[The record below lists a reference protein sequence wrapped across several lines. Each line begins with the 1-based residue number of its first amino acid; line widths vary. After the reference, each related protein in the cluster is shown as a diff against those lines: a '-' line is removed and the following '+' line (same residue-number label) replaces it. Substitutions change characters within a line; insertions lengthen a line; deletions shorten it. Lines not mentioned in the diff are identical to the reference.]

1 MGNLSNTAQD
11 ILPEFQKFLLERKLV
26 PEKNAPFF
34 AYWVS
39 RFFDFARNRD
49 IPSTEYHEAAVLE
62 FLDALRSDKRIL
74 EWQPRQADDAI
85 RLYYLHFLGKA
96 GTKVSGG
103 ITITNISEAI
113 NEMRRLIRLR
123 HYSYNTERTYLQ
135 WVEKFLSYALESRK
149 NIADITSEDFK
160 NFLSHLAIKQRVSA
174 STQNQ
179 AFNSILFLFRSIF
192 GKDTADL
199 GDTIRAKRGQKL
211 PVVLSIDEVK
221 ALFQHLFG
229 TSLLIAQMLYGAGL
243 RLMELARLRV
253 KDIDFNANLLF
264 VRSGKGDK
272 DRSTIL
278 PDTSPYERY
287 QYQRGA
293 GTPWT
298 QKC

>member
-1 MGNLSNTAQD
+1 M
-11 ILPEFQKFLLERKLV
+11 

-96 GTKVSGG
+96 GTKVSDG

-123 HYSYNTERTYLQ
+123 HYSYSTERTYLQ

-149 NIADITSEDFK
+149 NIRIRHLIQYCFSSAISSAKT
-160 NFLSHLAIKQRVSA
+160 LLTLAILSGQSGGR
-174 STQNQ
+174 N
-179 AFNSILFLFRSIF
+179 FRSCC
-192 GKDTADL
+192 
-199 GDTIRAKRGQKL
+199 
-211 PVVLSIDEVK
+211 P
-221 ALFQHLFG
+221 
-229 TSLLIAQMLYGAGL
+229 
-243 RLMELARLRV
+243 
-253 KDIDFNANLLF
+253 
-264 VRSGKGDK
+264 
-272 DRSTIL
+272 
-278 PDTSPYERY
+278 
-287 QYQRGA
+287 
-293 GTPWT
+293 
-298 QKC
+298 